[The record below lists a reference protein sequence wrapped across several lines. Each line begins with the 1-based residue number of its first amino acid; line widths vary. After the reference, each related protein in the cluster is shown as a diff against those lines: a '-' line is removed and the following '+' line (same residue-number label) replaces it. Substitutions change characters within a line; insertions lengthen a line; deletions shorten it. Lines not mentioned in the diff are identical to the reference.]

1 MEFPYNKA
9 VASQVSTVE
18 DCLSA
23 SLYDKVDIK
32 VKVVTKSEN
41 KQPVV
46 HREKTKYRVECL
58 VADHTESIK
67 LILWEDAIEKV
78 HSSKSY
84 HFQNL
89 TIRIF
94 DDNKYLNTNV
104 LTVIDEIDDIHDI
117 NLSSPTLEDNLVT
130 AKCVGID
137 IKKSSSCFVCNSSL
151 DTQETTEETITCP
164 NCNITTLA
172 SLCKTKLV
180 CQIFLQTADNI
191 SNFTCFNDA
200 LQSFL
205 KSINCQTALSDIE
218 INELKK
224 LLLTAGPQQ
233 MIVSKS
239 QRLIS
244 QFLTPK

>member
-1 MEFPYNKA
+1 MESPYNKA

-89 TIRIF
+89 TVRIF
-94 DDNKYLNTNV
+94 DDNKYLNTNE

-130 AKCVGID
+130 AKCAGID

-151 DTQETTEETITCP
+151 DTQETTETTEETIVVKV
-164 NCNITTLA
+164 A
-172 SLCKTKLV
+172 S
-180 CQIFLQTADNI
+180 IAEN
-191 SNFTCFNDA
+191 
-200 LQSFL
+200 QSES
-205 KSINCQTALSDIE
+205 SI
-218 INELKK
+218 
-224 LLLTAGPQQ
+224 
-233 MIVSKS
+233 
-239 QRLIS
+239 
-244 QFLTPK
+244 